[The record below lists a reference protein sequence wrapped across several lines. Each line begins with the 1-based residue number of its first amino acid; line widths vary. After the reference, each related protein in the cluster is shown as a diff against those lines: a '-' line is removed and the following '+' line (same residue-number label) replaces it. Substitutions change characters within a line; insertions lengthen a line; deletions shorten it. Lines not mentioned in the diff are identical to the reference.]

1 MAGFPTPP
9 QPPSSMAPSYPVS
22 FVSSS
27 SSTCPLNY
35 HISKAPSLVILFFLP
50 SINRCCVSSYKPL
63 TPLTSTTRS
72 QLFICNPEHSENSGS
87 VISIL
92 CWTSLLRCHIGP
104 SNGIYPK
111 QTPSSF
117 PSNLIFCCFHI
128 LMSGSLRGT
137 VYPNQRSKGKKKSGC
152 FSSLAYVNLQRILN
166 PKKKKNCTHLCQDSR
181 FTDFFLSLFFK
192 IVLVLPNIEM
202 NLPQVYPNWRLLE
215 VNSLCLK
222 TIF

>member
-1 MAGFPTPP
+1 MGEYLSKCFTCSFGNHAKQVYTPP

-166 PKKKKNCTHLCQDSR
+166 PKKKKK
-181 FTDFFLSLFFK
+181 K
-192 IVLVLPNIEM
+192 IVLIYVRIHAS
-202 NLPQVYPNWRLLE
+202 Q
-215 VNSLCLK
+215 
-222 TIF
+222 IFFYHYFFKFYFFILFYF